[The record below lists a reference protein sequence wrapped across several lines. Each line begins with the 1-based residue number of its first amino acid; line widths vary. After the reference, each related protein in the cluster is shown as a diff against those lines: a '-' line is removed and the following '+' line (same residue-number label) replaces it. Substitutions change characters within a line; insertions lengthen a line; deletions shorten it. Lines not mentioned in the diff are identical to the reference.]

1 LESNIDT
8 SRAKAELIA
17 EVAKEKK
24 AEDIVLMNMGGVS
37 AFCDYFVIMT
47 ATNRRQVKA
56 ISDELEDKLEEEG
69 VMLWH
74 REGGN
79 DAGWMLLD
87 FGNCVVHV
95 FEPEARKFYGLEG
108 LWGDVPVENLS

>member
-1 LESNIDT
+1 MESKIDAP
-8 SRAKAELIA
+8 RAKAELIA

-24 AEDIVLMNMGGVS
+24 AEDIVLMKMSGVS

-47 ATNRRQVKA
+47 AMNQRQVKA

-69 VMLWH
+69 IRLWH

-79 DAGWMLLD
+79 DASWILLD

-95 FEPEARKFYGLEG
+95 FEPETRKFYGLES
-108 LWGDVPVENLS
+108 LWGDVPAENLS